1 VISFVVTTFNFIF
14 VTVTTNTT
22 KTKTIIMGRIIG
34 KKLRHGQYIR
44 STDRR
49 LISIED
55 TFLWLSRGD
64 LTRETKCEIIA
75 AQAQALQIKYAEPD
89 TDSQCRLCQK
99 FYETIAHH
107 ISMPNIGNRTIH
119 KEM

>member
-1 VISFVVTTFNFIF
+1 
-14 VTVTTNTT
+14 
-22 KTKTIIMGRIIG
+22 MGRIIG
-34 KKLRHGQYIR
+34 KKVRHGQYIR
-44 STDRR
+44 SRDRR

-64 LTRETKCEIIA
+64 LARETECEIIA
-75 AQAQALQIKYAEPD
+75 AQAQALQTKYHAETG

-99 FYETIAHH
+99 FDETIAHH
-107 ISMPNIGNRTIH
+107 INMPNTGNRTIH